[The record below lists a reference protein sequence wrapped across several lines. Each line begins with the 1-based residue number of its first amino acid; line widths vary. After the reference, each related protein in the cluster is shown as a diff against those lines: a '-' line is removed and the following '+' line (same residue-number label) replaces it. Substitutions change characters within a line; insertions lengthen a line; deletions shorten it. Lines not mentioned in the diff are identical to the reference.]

1 MQKFANIDTVM
12 EPAQISQTMSQD
24 QTPSSGRDLMRSVT
38 GRKLKLQLEKIL
50 PKYFTLILPVF
61 CQYSMI

>member
-38 GRKLKLQLEKIL
+38 GRKL
-50 PKYFTLILPVF
+50 
-61 CQYSMI
+61 